1 MISKFNKYA
10 LVLWPKLR
18 AYGIEKFDICNKVI
32 GNSNFSIYVDFM
44 VSKTERYV
52 DEKIMIFSKLPDIFS
67 ISIDPYEFE
76 HNGEKFKSHLFYID
90 YTIYDTNGN
99 PTVKF
104 EAKDINFEFDKMY
117 NLLVKYNHKN
127 KILEYY
133 LNNELMISL
142 KIENELYNKNDNSQ
156 IVLGTYNYTHFPS
169 YKIDYNF
176 LIMAEDSL
184 SDGIY
189 DDIKSNYLNN
199 LNEYDEYLLTKK
211 YGLLGFY
218 DFKKHTAF
226 KIFDFT
232 GNNNHIYIQEIE
244 NE

>member
-133 LNNELMISL
+133 LNNELMISS
-142 KIENELYNKNDNSQ
+142 LYSSNS
-156 IVLGTYNYTHFPS
+156 L
-169 YKIDYNF
+169 
-176 LIMAEDSL
+176 
-184 SDGIY
+184 
-189 DDIKSNYLNN
+189 
-199 LNEYDEYLLTKK
+199 
-211 YGLLGFY
+211 
-218 DFKKHTAF
+218 
-226 KIFDFT
+226 
-232 GNNNHIYIQEIE
+232 
-244 NE
+244 